1 METLKIIG
9 AKNKVIL
16 VRDDKIKIVDN
27 GGLFSSMKKEK
38 LMSVYDVTGVEVKK
52 PDLYKGYIQIQ
63 VAGQASPNSSGLSS
77 RRKSTFAALE
87 DENAVLFD
95 GEENYQV
102 ALAMQDHIRAM
113 NAKAKAP
120 SGAPALSAADELLKF
135 KKLLD
140 EGVITQEE
148 FEAQKKKLL

>member
-1 METLKIIG
+1 METLKITG
-9 AKNKVIL
+9 ARHKAIL
-16 VRDDKIKIVDN
+16 VKDDVVKIIDL
-27 GGLFSSMKKEK
+27 GGVFSSMRKEK
-38 LMSVYDVTGVEVKK
+38 VLSIYDITGVEVKK
-52 PDLYKGYIQIQ
+52 PDLYKGYIQLQ

-102 ALAMQDHIRAM
+102 ALAMQEHIRAM

>member
-77 RRKSTFAALE
+77 RRKSTFAALD
-87 DENAVLFD
+87 DENSVLFD
-95 GEENYQV
+95 GEENYNT
-102 ALAMQDHIRAM
+102 ALKMQQHIHNMISASKTAQPAMV
-113 NAKAKAP
+113 
-120 SGAPALSAADELLKF
+120 SAADELLKF

>member
-1 METLKIIG
+1 METLKITG
-9 AKNKVIL
+9 ARHKAIL
-16 VRDDKIKIVDN
+16 VKDDVVKIIDL
-27 GGLFSSMKKEK
+27 GGVFSSMRKEK
-38 LMSVYDVTGVEVKK
+38 VLSVYDITGVEVKK
-52 PDLYKGYIQIQ
+52 PDLYKGYIQLQ

-102 ALAMQDHIRAM
+102 ALAMQNHIRAM

>member
-9 AKNKVIL
+9 ARNKVIL

-77 RRKSTFAALE
+77 RRKSTFAALD
-87 DENAVLFD
+87 DENSVLFD
-95 GEENYQV
+95 GEENYNT
-102 ALAMQDHIRAM
+102 ALKMQQHIHNMISASKTAQPAMVT
-113 NAKAKAP
+113 
-120 SGAPALSAADELLKF
+120 AADELLKF

-140 EGVITQEE
+140 EGAITQEE

>member
-1 METLKIIG
+1 METLKITG
-9 AKNKVIL
+9 ARHKAIL
-16 VRDDKIKIVDN
+16 VKDDVVKIIDL
-27 GGLFSSMKKEK
+27 GGVFSSMRKEK
-38 LMSVYDVTGVEVKK
+38 VLSVYDITGVEVKK
-52 PDLYKGYIQIQ
+52 PDLYKGYIQLQ

-120 SGAPALSAADELLKF
+120 SGAPVLSAADELLKF